1 MNQVNNNSPQ
11 RTYNLHLRKNNT
23 PINIE
28 NENGIESSENDESQ
42 NDENMFDI
50 FNEIDKNVKEV
61 TDNINRTDKRQ
72 KMYQMKNLENEKR
85 LRQNM
90 RNYSKTDEKFYSQNS
105 NFFHN
110 LSQFQYGSPYRIY
123 KPSFDISKTIHNN
136 YVNNAPNNNINNKF
150 YSSNNFKGKEFF
162 KISNYNQNEE
172 NKIQEYLIN
181 QNENRNCIKKG
192 FIKRAKSAANSMHN
206 KSKKNT
212 FFKQRNG

>member
-72 KMYQMKNLENEKR
+72 KMYQMKNLENAKR

-110 LSQFQYGSPYRIY
+110 L
-123 KPSFDISKTIHNN
+123 
-136 YVNNAPNNNINNKF
+136 INNF
-150 YSSNNFKGKEFF
+150 
-162 KISNYNQNEE
+162 
-172 NKIQEYLIN
+172 L
-181 QNENRNCIKKG
+181 KKY
-192 FIKRAKSAANSMHN
+192 
-206 KSKKNT
+206 
-212 FFKQRNG
+212 